1 MKKTTQFS
9 TVLVLATTVYFLLA
23 GIALAQEPA
32 GTTKTDPAPAKYC
45 LTMTDSK
52 AELQNDGKTVTSDV
66 NLTCGATV
74 SPDGKV
80 TWKDG
85 SKSTLKNGDCIDNSG
100 ATYIAQTPEKNKENK
115 QGMMSNK

>member
-9 TVLVLATTVYFLLA
+9 AVLVLATTVYFLLA
-23 GIALAQEPA
+23 GIALAQEPST
-32 GTTKTDPAPAKYC
+32 TTKTDDTPVKYC
-45 LTMTDSK
+45 LSLTDNK
-52 AELQNDGKTVTSDV
+52 AELQSDGKTVTSDV
-66 NLTCGATV
+66 SLTCGATV

-85 SKSTLKNGDCIDNSG
+85 SKSTLKNGDCIDNTG
-100 ATYIAQTPEKNKENK
+100 ATYVAQTPEKNKENK